1 MFNKI
6 LFIRRDNIGDLICTT
21 PAIHA
26 ARMKYPKSKI
36 GILVNTYN
44 ADVIKN
50 NPDIDEI
57 YIYEKAKHSPDKSK
71 MSVWLSNLKVLRKIR
86 KENYDVAIGC
96 GSYSPRLERY
106 TFITGAKKRIG
117 YIKNSMKK
125 SKFYTTPMYEQE
137 KLLHEVEKTY
147 YLLTPLGISSD
158 NSLPPLKIYPSIDE
172 LNKFKNFIET
182 KNFIKEKYLVAFH
195 ISSRR
200 PENRWPAEKFIELG
214 NLIAKNI
221 QNAQILLLWSPG
233 SEKNPY
239 HPGDDEKAEIIKNN
253 LRATTFAYK
262 TENLKELIAA
272 LSICNL
278 LVCCDGGAMH
288 IGTALD
294 KPIIALWG
302 SSDADRWKPW
312 SNKHIV
318 LQGKD
323 KKASNVNVEEVFKN
337 VKNFLE

>member
-26 ARMKYPKSKI
+26 ARIQYPKAKI

-57 YIYEKAKHSPDKSK
+57 YIYEKTKHSPDKSK
-71 MSVWLSNLKVLRKIR
+71 MSVWLNNLKILMKIR

-106 TFITGAKKRIG
+106 TFFTGAKKRIG
-117 YIKNSMKK
+117 YIKNSMKR
-125 SKFYTTPMYEQE
+125 SKFYTAPLHEQE

-147 YLLTPLGISSD
+147 YLLTPLGINFD
-158 NSLPPLKIYPSIDE
+158 NRLPSLKIYPSKDE
-172 LNKFKNFIET
+172 LNKLKNFIET
-182 KNFIKEKYLVAFH
+182 KNYIKEKYLIAFH

-214 NLIAKNI
+214 NLLTKNMQDI
-221 QNAQILLLWSPG
+221 QILLLWSPG

-253 LRATTFAYK
+253 LTSNTFAYK

-272 LSICNL
+272 LSLCNL
-278 LVCCDGGAMH
+278 LICCDGGAMH
-288 IGTALD
+288 IGTAMD

-312 SNKHIV
+312 CKKYIL

-323 KKASNVNVEEVFKN
+323 KKAFNINVEEVFKN
-337 VKNFLE
+337 IKKFLE